1 VTARRI
7 RPILIGAA
15 VVAALIV
22 ALIATSV
29 RTRPVRRS
37 VIAFTELLAAANLQ
51 DLPRARGLCSRR
63 YLAGHPL
70 RASEEG
76 GIVGLPRNMHPNF
89 QAWREGPHVWI
100 CPTNRVG
107 PIYQFVLEGDAWK
120 FDGPVGLLRGRGQ
133 IILDLDPELAR
144 PEGSE

>member
-1 VTARRI
+1 MTAPRT

-15 VVAALIV
+15 VVLALIG
-22 ALIATSV
+22 ALVVTSI
-29 RTRPVRRS
+29 RTRPVRQS
-37 VIAFTELLAAANLQ
+37 VIAFTELLAAANLGN
-51 DLPRARGLCSRR
+51 LPRARALCSSR
-63 YLAGHPL
+63 YLAAHPL
-70 RASEEG
+70 HPSEEG

-107 PIYQFVLEGDAWK
+107 PIYQFALEGEAWK

-133 IILDLDPELAR
+133 MILDPALPVAESA
-144 PEGSE
+144 S

>member
-1 VTARRI
+1 MTAART

-15 VVAALIV
+15 VVASLIV
-22 ALIATSV
+22 ALIVTGV
-29 RTRPVRRS
+29 RTRPVRES

-51 DLPRARGLCSRR
+51 DLPRARGLCSSR
-63 YLAGHPL
+63 YHGAHPL
-70 RASEEG
+70 QLAEEG

-89 QAWREGPHVWI
+89 QAWRDGPHVWI

-107 PIYQFVLEGDAWK
+107 PIYQFVHEAGAWK

-133 IILDLDPELAR
+133 IILDPELTP
-144 PEGSE
+144 PESPE

>member
-1 VTARRI
+1 MRAPYA

-15 VVAALIV
+15 VVV
-22 ALIATSV
+22 ALIAAVVVTSV

-51 DLPRARGLCSRR
+51 DIPRARGLCSSR
-63 YLAGHPL
+63 YLAAHPL
-70 RASEEG
+70 EPSAEG

-89 QAWREGPHVWI
+89 QAWRQGPDVWI

-107 PIYQFVLEGDAWK
+107 PIYQFILEDEAWK

-133 IILDLDPELAR
+133 IILDPELTNS
-144 PEGSE
+144 EGGD

>member
-1 VTARRI
+1 VTARHI

-15 VVAALIV
+15 AVV
-22 ALIATSV
+22 ALIATLVVTSV
-29 RTRPVRRS
+29 RTRPVRQS
-37 VIAFTELLAAANLQ
+37 VIAFTELLEAANRQ
-51 DLPRARGLCSRR
+51 DLPRARELCSGR
-63 YLAGHPL
+63 YLADHPL
-70 RASEEG
+70 RKSEEG

-107 PIYQFVLEGDAWK
+107 PIYQFVLEDEAWK

-133 IILDLDPELAR
+133 IILDPELTP
-144 PEGSE
+144 PENSE

>member
-1 VTARRI
+1 MTASRT

-22 ALIATSV
+22 ALVVTTV
-29 RTRPVRRS
+29 RTRPVRQS

-51 DLPRARGLCSRR
+51 DLPRARGLCSSR
-63 YLAGHPL
+63 YLAAHPL
-70 RASEEG
+70 EPSAEG

-89 QAWREGPHVWI
+89 QAWRDGPHVWI

-107 PIYQFVLEGDAWK
+107 PIYQFVPEAGAWK
-120 FDGPVGLLRGRGQ
+120 FDGPVGLLRGRGR
-133 IILDLDPELAR
+133 ILLDPELTP
-144 PEGSE
+144 PENSD

>member
-1 VTARRI
+1 MTARRI
-7 RPILIGAA
+7 RPILIGVA

-22 ALIATSV
+22 ALIVTSV
-29 RTRPVRRS
+29 RTRPVRQS
-37 VIAFTELLAAANLQ
+37 VIAFTELLAAANRQ
-51 DLPRARGLCSRR
+51 DLPRARGLCSSR
-63 YLAGHPL
+63 YLADHPL

-107 PIYQFVLEGDAWK
+107 PIYQFILEDDAWK

-133 IILDLDPELAR
+133 IILDPALPAAESA
-144 PEGSE
+144 G

>member
-1 VTARRI
+1 VTALRT

-15 VVAALIV
+15 AVAALIV
-22 ALIATSV
+22 ALVVTSV
-29 RTRPVRRS
+29 RTRPVRQS
-37 VIAFTELLAAANLQ
+37 VIAFTELLAAANVQ
-51 DLPRARGLCSRR
+51 DLAKARGLCSSR
-63 YLAGHPL
+63 YLADHPL

-107 PIYQFVLEGDAWK
+107 PIYQFVREGGAWK
-120 FDGPVGLLRGRGQ
+120 FDGPIGLLRGRGQ
-133 IILDLDPELAR
+133 VILDPELTPPR
-144 PEGSE
+144 SPD

>member
-1 VTARRI
+1 MKTPRI

-15 VVAALIV
+15 VAVALVAALV
-22 ALIATSV
+22 VTSV
-29 RTRPVRRS
+29 RTRPVRQS

-51 DLPRARGLCSRR
+51 DLPRARGLCSSR
-63 YLAGHPL
+63 YLAAHSLKP
-70 RASEEG
+70 SDEG

-89 QAWREGPHVWI
+89 QAWRDGPRVWI

-107 PIYQFVLEGDAWK
+107 PIYQFIHEAGAWK

-133 IILDLDPELAR
+133 VILDPELTH
-144 PEGSE
+144 P